1 MSNVNNTVFVF
12 HKDGVVKVFDL
23 ETLKSLEGESLA
35 SQGWQHTATL
45 NPCVFIEYLAN
56 NKEYVDII
64 NSIKKLSVVGG

>member
-12 HKDGVVKVFDL
+12 HKDGVIKVFDL
-23 ETLKSLEGESLA
+23 ETLKSLEDQSLL